1 MATVIDY
8 AEPGALT
15 SLSGAAEEALV
26 PVGHEAVAI
35 CSPVHGL
42 VLQPTEAGKIGLP
55 PERLAENQIRPAAKI
70 VAVLCALGTTPLSMP
85 RHADQR
91 VVGTCRHFA
100 VLSCALLRY
109 RGIPARARCGFAT
122 YFQKGQGLDHWVTE
136 YWDEHRSTW
145 VRVDSEIF
153 GLELLPH
160 PEELEPGE
168 FLSGGEAWTAY
179 REGRID
185 ASSFGVY
192 GTDNWGPGEIRG
204 NLVKDLAALNKVE
217 MLPWDVWGRMQAAY
231 KDQAGTDY
239 DELLD
244 EVAAACAADEPAV
257 LTSLYARDE
266 LRVPSELVA

>member
-1 MATVIDY
+1 M
-8 AEPGALT
+8 
-15 SLSGAAEEALV
+15 
-26 PVGHEAVAI
+26 
-35 CSPVHGL
+35 
-42 VLQPTEAGKIGLP
+42 
-55 PERLAENQIRPAAKI
+55 
-70 VAVLCALGTTPLSMP
+70 
-85 RHADQR
+85 
-91 VVGTCRHFA
+91 
-100 VLSCALLRY
+100 
-109 RGIPARARCGFAT
+109 
-122 YFQKGQGLDHWVTE
+122 
-136 YWDEHRSTW
+136 W

-153 GLELLPH
+153 GLEVLPH

-239 DELLD
+239 DDLLD

-257 LTSLYARDE
+257 LTGLYARDE
-266 LRVPSELVA
+266 LRVPPELVA